1 MARDLGHRHQRS
13 LRRLSRN
20 VCRVFSVILRKAWSM
35 KAMLLSWR
43 TNSGCKLSI
52 QSCCM
57 PLVVTG
63 RSVSKS
69 RKDHPVGRV
78 SFLWS
83 KGLDAASEEVCLW
96 CLFSDN
102 DWDKQFGGYIVCM
115 VSCCMDASRGR
126 KQSVGRRPGGVIE
139 DVIRA
144 LLPVLMSPT
153 HVFLITENLVT
164 NWKGGRLT
172 EGGKAR
178 FCMLEPMSIGSR

>member
-1 MARDLGHRHQRS
+1 MIPIKHMVKQMETLPGLLLRDNLTLPSARDLGHRHQRS

-20 VCRVFSVILRKAWSM
+20 VCRVFSVILRKA
-35 KAMLLSWR
+35 
-43 TNSGCKLSI
+43 CKLSI

-69 RKDHPVGRV
+69 RKDHPVGCV

-126 KQSVGRRPGGVIE
+126 SNPLEDCQVG
-139 DVIRA
+139 
-144 LLPVLMSPT
+144 
-153 HVFLITENLVT
+153 
-164 NWKGGRLT
+164 W
-172 EGGKAR
+172 
-178 FCMLEPMSIGSR
+178 